1 MAPASPAQSAP
12 HTVGTHPAQAHA
24 HHEAS
29 HQKLLRRSC
38 KVGNEGHT
46 RVAADR
52 RRHTLHTTKAIA
64 DPPKHQPSRRA
75 AKEQRADIVSV
86 PLAARCLEPL
96 NGLGLRQPLHITLA
110 GFLELLLRRRS
121 FRYRHLELTRATQ
134 QILGCR
140 AH

>member
-1 MAPASPAQSAP
+1 
-12 HTVGTHPAQAHA
+12 
-24 HHEAS
+24 
-29 HQKLLRRSC
+29 
-38 KVGNEGHT
+38 
-46 RVAADR
+46 
-52 RRHTLHTTKAIA
+52 
-64 DPPKHQPSRRA
+64 
-75 AKEQRADIVSV
+75 
-86 PLAARCLEPL
+86 L